1 MYSNAMRT
9 RKIDNI
15 NYKSLLKYGFILKDN
30 TYYYEKNIVNDK
42 FKVVISIKDNF
53 ESKVID
59 NILDEEYILVDVDN
73 AVGSFVGKVR
83 EEYELLLRDIIN
95 NSTSTQRFK
104 YKQTNDVLR
113 YIKKTYQDNIEYLWE
128 KFPNCGAIRNKI
140 NNKWYGLIVSIESN
154 KIGLDSNEEIEII
167 DIRYQSKDINSIID
181 NKNIFP
187 GYHMNKKNWITVIL
201 NNSLD
206 NNIIYSLIDNSYEI
220 SLKKS

>member
-9 RKIDNI
+9 RKINSI

-30 TYYYEKNIVNDK
+30 TYFYEKNIVNDK
-42 FKVVISIKDNF
+42 FKLVISIKDNF

-95 NSTSTQRFK
+95 NCTSTERFK